1 MATSR
6 VKKVV
11 ILKNNLPPVGPNND
25 YLVRYRIVSEDKNRS
40 SHWSHLWQLKA
51 QDVVVVDP
59 ASAHVELT
67 DNRVTVM
74 WETVAGYDNKNS
86 YDILIKVDDGDW
98 QLKDS
103 TSSTSSTFLR
113 PVIETKL
120 MVAVQVESYLKVY
133 SGDLVIFENTTM
145 V

>member
-40 SHWSHLWQLKA
+40 SHWSHLWQLQA
-51 QDVVVVDP
+51 QDVV
-59 ASAHVELT
+59 AATSGHVELT
-67 DNRVTVM
+67 DNRITVM
-74 WETVAGYDNKNS
+74 WESVAGYDDKNS

-103 TSSTSSTFLR
+103 TNSNSSTFLR
-113 PVIETKL
+113 PLIENQL

-133 SGDLVIFENTTM
+133 SSDLVIFENTTM